1 MARGPKK
8 TIDERITA
16 KEELIAS
23 LQIRVKSE
31 QAELEDLYREKQA
44 EQLSELSELLDETGL
59 SVSQAAAILK
69 EHAQE
74 MESIA

>member
-8 TIDERITA
+8 TIDERIAA

-59 SVSQAAAILK
+59 SVSQAAAIIK

>member
-8 TIDERITA
+8 SIDERIAA

-31 QAELEDLYREKQA
+31 QAELEELYRDKQA
-44 EQLSELSELLDETGL
+44 EQLSELSALLDETGL
-59 SVSQAAAILK
+59 SVGEAAAILK
-69 EHAQE
+69 EHAPAA
-74 MESIA
+74 MPA